1 MYSIDLTNKSKKF
14 LSKLSQKEKTIIL
27 KKLYSI
33 KENPFRF
40 VKKLQGN
47 KLWRL
52 RVGDYRA
59 VLDIII
65 SGKKEDLQLIYL
77 ERMAVWRD

>member
-65 SGKKEDLQLIYL
+65 SGKKIIVIHIGQRKKIYN
-77 ERMAVWRD
+77 

>member
-1 MYSIDLTNKSKKF
+1 MYSIEIEEIAERFLKK
-14 LSKLSQKEKTIIL
+14 LPKQESKLIL

-33 KENPFRF
+33 KSDPHRF

-52 RVGDYRA
+52 RIKDYRA
-59 VLDIII
+59 ILDILITKKKII
-65 SGKKEDLQLIYL
+65 VLRIGMRKNIY
-77 ERMAVWRD
+77 

>member
-65 SGKKEDLQLIYL
+65 SGKKIIVINIGQRKKIYN
-77 ERMAVWRD
+77 